1 MAEANAV
8 GLDVAKDWIDVAVWP
23 ASRAPWRVPTTEAGL
38 SALCTALAAMT
49 PSVIVLEASGGYE
62 MPVVAA
68 LALAGL
74 PVARVNPR
82 RVREFARADGL
93 LAKTDQIDAG
103 VLARFGACMTVRLT
117 PPPPAELADL
127 QALVVRRRQLLEM
140 LGAERNRAALARR
153 AVRPSLQTVTRTLER
168 ALAALDHDLGAHIA
182 ASPHWRALDQRL
194 QSVPGIGPTTAR
206 TLLAQLPELGQ
217 LSHRAIA
224 ALVGVAPFNCD
235 SGHHRGTRV
244 IWGGRAVVRTAL
256 YLPTLVAT
264 RCNPVIRAFYTRLRR
279 AGKPPKVAL
288 LAAMHK
294 LLTILNALMRD
305 GTHWTPPTPSTAS
318 TPC

>member
-1 MAEANAV
+1 MAERIAV
-8 GLDVAKDWIDVAVWP
+8 GLDIAKDWIDVAVYP
-23 ASRAPWRVPTTEAGL
+23 ARQAPWRVPTTEAGL
-38 SALCTALAAMT
+38 SALGPALTALT
-49 PSVIVLEASGGYE
+49 PAVIVLEASGGYE
-62 MPVVAA
+62 VPVMAV
-68 LALAGL
+68 LAVAGL

-82 RVREFARADGL
+82 RVREFGRAEGL
-93 LAKTDQIDAG
+93 LAKTDQLDAG
-103 VLARFGACMTVRLT
+103 VLARFGARMPVTLT

-127 QALVVRRRQLLEM
+127 QALVARRRQLLEM
-140 LGAERNRAALARR
+140 LGAERNRAHQARR
-153 AVRPSLQTVTRTLER
+153 AVRPSLQAVTRTLER
-168 ALAALDHDLGAHIA
+168 ALAALDTALADHIA
-182 ASPHWRALDQRL
+182 ASPHWREQDQRL

-235 SGHHRGTRV
+235 SGRHRGVRV
-244 IWGGRAVVRTAL
+244 IWGGRAPVRTAL

-264 RCNPVIRAFYTRLRR
+264 RCNPVIRAFYARLRH

-288 LAAMHK
+288 IAAMHK

-305 GTHWTPPTPSTAS
+305 RTTWTPPTPSTAS
-318 TPC
+318 APC